1 MMFRRT
7 TLQPPREAT
16 PFLKRIEQTQT
27 ADFYNDFGKSV
38 VTVLALALIENGLPV
53 DAKNLL
59 HAIETK
65 GASLPV
71 RTYRAEL
78 QEELNRIQAHNGE
91 HFSVLIVSTLSA
103 IRGSNE
109 QVKR

>member
-1 MMFRRT
+1 MFRGT
-7 TLQPPREAT
+7 ILQPPREAAS
-16 PFLKRIEQTQT
+16 FLERIEQTQT
-27 ADFYNDFGKSV
+27 ADYFNNFGKSV
-38 VTVLALALIENGLPV
+38 VTVFALALIDNGLPV
-53 DAKNLL
+53 DAENLL

-78 QEELNRIQAHNGE
+78 QEELNRIHAHNDE

-103 IRGSNE
+103 ICRE
-109 QVKR
+109 Q